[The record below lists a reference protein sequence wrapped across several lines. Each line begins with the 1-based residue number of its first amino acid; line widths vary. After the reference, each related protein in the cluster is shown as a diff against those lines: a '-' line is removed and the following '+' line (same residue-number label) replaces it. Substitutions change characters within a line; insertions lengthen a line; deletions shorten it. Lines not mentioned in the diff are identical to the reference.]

1 MFMIGLANRGAASWC
16 NASKPAPRAS
26 LESTL
31 TVTVELNQLRA
42 FVEIAK
48 VGQLTR
54 AAERLHLSQ
63 PALSGQLKA
72 LEETLG
78 VSLFE
83 RSSSGMAL
91 TAGGRSLLGEAE
103 SILVAI
109 QQLKQAAQQLRGR
122 PAGRLS
128 LGTVLDPAA
137 LRLGDFLA
145 RAIENYPLIDIELHQ
160 IFSGAALAGVQG
172 GTLDASFFFGAID
185 DPEVHA
191 VPLRKLLY
199 RVALPADWDLD
210 KRGTEWDAIA
220 ARPWILAPETS
231 SHRELVMGLFAA
243 RGLSPTQV
251 IEADSESVILNLIE
265 SGVGTSIAREELAL
279 ASAQEGR
286 IAIWPGAELATT
298 LWFIHSAQRTDDP
311 LLMAVRAVLR
321 EVWHEE
327 EAATHPG

>member
-1 MFMIGLANRGAASWC
+1 M
-16 NASKPAPRAS
+16 
-26 LESTL
+26 
-31 TVTVELNQLRA
+31 ELSQLRA

-63 PALSGQLKA
+63 PALSGQLKS

-78 VSLFE
+78 ISLFE

-91 TAGGRSLLGEAE
+91 TPGGRSLLGEAE
-103 SILVAI
+103 NILAAI
-109 QQLKQAAQQLRGR
+109 QQLKQAAQHLRGR

-128 LGTVLDPAA
+128 LGTVLDPAT

-145 RAIENYPLIDIELHQ
+145 RAIESYPLIDIELHQ
-160 IFSGAALAGVQG
+160 IFSGAALAGVHA
-172 GTLDASFFFGAID
+172 GTLDASFFFGSLD

-191 VPLRKLLY
+191 VPLRKLTY
-199 RVALPADWDLD
+199 RVALPADWHLD
-210 KRGTEWDAIA
+210 KPRTEWSAVA

-231 SHRELVMGLFAA
+231 SHRELVMELFAA

-265 SGVGTSIAREELAL
+265 SGVGVSIAREELAL
-279 ASAQEGR
+279 ASEQEGR

-298 LWFIHSAQRTDDP
+298 LWFIHSARRAEDP
-311 LLMAVRAVLR
+311 LLEAARTVLR
-321 EVWHEE
+321 EVWREE
-327 EAATHPG
+327 EAAPRM

>member
-1 MFMIGLANRGAASWC
+1 M
-16 NASKPAPRAS
+16 
-26 LESTL
+26 
-31 TVTVELNQLRA
+31 ELSQLRA

-54 AAERLHLSQ
+54 AADRLHLSQ

-78 VSLFE
+78 ISLFE

-103 SILVAI
+103 KILAAI
-109 QQLKQAAQQLRGR
+109 RDLKQAAQHLQGR

-128 LGTVLDPAA
+128 LGTVLDPAT

-160 IFSGAALAGVQG
+160 VFSGAALAGVRD
-172 GTLDASFFFGAID
+172 GTLDASFFFGAVD
-185 DPEVHA
+185 GLELHA
-191 VPLRKLLY
+191 EALRKLTY
-199 RVALPADWDLD
+199 RVAVPPDWDLGN
-210 KRGTEWDAIA
+210 RGTDWNAVA

-231 SHRELVMGLFAA
+231 SHRELAMDLFAA
-243 RGLSPTQV
+243 RGLSPVQV

-265 SGVGTSIAREELAL
+265 SGVGVSIAREELAL
-279 ASAQEGR
+279 ASQQEGR

-298 LWFIHSAQRTDDP
+298 LWFIQAAQRAEDP
-311 LLMAVRAVLR
+311 LLQAVRSVLR
-321 EVWHEE
+321 EVWRTEE
-327 EAATHPG
+327 VTA

>member
-1 MFMIGLANRGAASWC
+1 MEVS
-16 NASKPAPRAS
+16 
-26 LESTL
+26 
-31 TVTVELNQLRA
+31 QLRA

-54 AAERLHLSQ
+54 AADRLHLSQ

-78 VSLFE
+78 ISLFE

-103 SILVAI
+103 KILAAI
-109 QQLKQAAQQLRGR
+109 QDLKQAAQHLQGR

-128 LGTVLDPAA
+128 LGTVLDPAT

-160 IFSGAALAGVQG
+160 VFSGAALAGVRD

-185 DPEVHA
+185 GLELHA
-191 VPLRKLLY
+191 EALRKLTY
-199 RVALPADWDLD
+199 RVAVPPDWDLGQ
-210 KRGTEWDAIA
+210 RGTDWSAVA

-231 SHRELVMGLFAA
+231 SHRELAMDLFAA
-243 RGLSPTQV
+243 RGLSPVQV
-251 IEADSESVILNLIE
+251 IEADNESVILNLIE
-265 SGVGTSIAREELAL
+265 SGVGISIARQELAL
-279 ASAQEGR
+279 NAQKEGR

-298 LWFIHSAQRTDDP
+298 LWFIHSAQRAEDP
-311 LLMAVRAVLR
+311 LLEAVRSVLR
-321 EVWHEE
+321 EVWQKE
-327 EAATHPG
+327 EATAQA

>member
-1 MFMIGLANRGAASWC
+1 MFMIGRTNQWLVAWC
-16 NASKPAPRAS
+16 NAPKQAPKVS
-26 LESTL
+26 LESSL
-31 TVTVELNQLRA
+31 TVTMELNQLRA

-103 SILVAI
+103 NILAAI
-109 QQLKQAAQQLRGR
+109 QQLKQTAQHMQGR

-128 LGTVLDPAA
+128 LGTVLDPYA

-145 RAIENYPLIDIELHQ
+145 RAIENYPLLDIELHQ
-160 IFSGAALAGVQG
+160 VFSGAALAGVRA

-185 DPEVHA
+185 DPEVNA
-191 VPLRKLLY
+191 MPLRKLLY
-199 RVALPADWDLD
+199 RVVLPANWELD
-210 KRGTEWDAIA
+210 QRRTEWSAIA

-231 SHRELVMGLFAA
+231 SHRELVMELFAA

-265 SGVGTSIAREELAL
+265 SGVGASIAREELAL

-298 LWFIHSAQRTDDP
+298 LWFIHSAQRADDP
-311 LLMAVRAVLR
+311 LLMAARAVLR
-321 EVWHEE
+321 EVWREE
-327 EAATHPG
+327 EAATPSS